1 MRLGVLQWQISSLL
15 DKYWDY
21 ENHDWPKLSAENFQV
36 METRFVNIMVILYET
51 GYIEGIAMITQ

>member
-1 MRLGVLQWQISSLL
+1 MQWQISSLL

-36 METRFVNIMVILYET
+36 METRFVNIMVILYEA

>member
-21 ENHDWPKLSAENFQV
+21 ENHDWPKLSAEIFQV
-36 METRFVNIMVILYET
+36 METRFVNIMVILYEA